1 MNPYGFWITIAM
13 IGSIFLGSAVGVIYR
28 STATTLMAKFQDKK
42 KPLMIEAAMALVL
55 VAAVA
60 IVFFGHRVA
69 TGGGTP

>member
-1 MNPYGFWITIAM
+1 MNPVGFWITIAM
-13 IGSIFLGSAVGVIYR
+13 IASLFLGSALGVIFR
-28 STATTLMAKFQDKK
+28 SSATTIAGKIQDKK
-42 KPLMIEAAMALVL
+42 KPLMIEGAMALVL